1 MIHIQKFIERVQG
14 FDARA
19 AKDFTMPMKDA
30 KDLHSDIT
38 RLLISLQALR
48 EYSTPKDQEEVI
60 QIEIGGGSF
69 K

>member
-48 EYSTPKDQEEVI
+48 EYSAPKDQEEVI